1 MADYSTKQIIDYAMD
16 DNGSEFRNALYA
28 SIHDKVTA
36 HIEAKKQEV
45 AENLLGLNGEQS
57 EEQEEEYELEEDE
70 ELEEGLMNKVRA
82 ANYDRLSKR
91 SEKQAD
97 KTKPGGV
104 SVYDADKGAK
114 ADERADKAKKL
125 REEEVEQIDELSK
138 KTLGSYSRKSM
149 DDLNLTS
156 HLRSG
161 LQQQKMYGTMHPDHE
176 KGKTIDNLTRTNTK
190 RQAGLNKAITRLSQ
204 EEVELEE
211 GRMPSVI
218 TGTRTVK
225 GGTFEHGAHKV
236 EVRHNPEWQEYQV
249 HHYKD
254 GVHRGEGPVSYH
266 GNDKED
272 AMNTAKWYHEKNQS
286 GK

>member
-70 ELEEGLMNKVRA
+70 ELEEGIKDKIRA
-82 ANYDRLSKR
+82 ANYGRLAAR
-91 SEKQAD
+91 SEKQAN

-125 REEEVEQIDELSK
+125 RGEEVELTESLIFQNETPTKHSRVTHSAFVKTHSGHLHVGDIQHGKDITGNGHDYYVSHVNGEDGGAHTEHEAKQLMHKFHKNHLKSGYRLNSASIEEEVEELDEMDSYPHPDSK
-138 KTLGSYSRKSM
+138 EGKDLLKNMKKLKKNSVKPSKDIKMPSTKETLGNISKSF
-149 DDLNLTS
+149 S
-156 HLRSG
+156 
-161 LQQQKMYGTMHPDHE
+161 KM
-176 KGKTIDNLTRTNTK
+176 K
-190 RQAGLNKAITRLSQ
+190 
-204 EEVELEE
+204 
-211 GRMPSVI
+211 
-218 TGTRTVK
+218 
-225 GGTFEHGAHKV
+225 
-236 EVRHNPEWQEYQV
+236 
-249 HHYKD
+249 
-254 GVHRGEGPVSYH
+254 
-266 GNDKED
+266 
-272 AMNTAKWYHEKNQS
+272 
-286 GK
+286 

>member
-104 SVYDADKGAK
+104 SVYNVDKMAK
-114 ADERADKAKKL
+114 SDERADKAKKL
-125 REEEVEQIDELSK
+125 RAEE
-138 KTLGSYSRKSM
+138 
-149 DDLNLTS
+149 
-156 HLRSG
+156 
-161 LQQQKMYGTMHPDHE
+161 
-176 KGKTIDNLTRTNTK
+176 
-190 RQAGLNKAITRLSQ
+190 
-204 EEVELEE
+204 
-211 GRMPSVI
+211 
-218 TGTRTVK
+218 
-225 GGTFEHGAHKV
+225 
-236 EVRHNPEWQEYQV
+236 
-249 HHYKD
+249 
-254 GVHRGEGPVSYH
+254 
-266 GNDKED
+266 
-272 AMNTAKWYHEKNQS
+272 
-286 GK
+286 